1 MKRYTTILLLVFLA
15 VWSHQQVVAQPA
27 GPATYTVTF
36 DAFWSAVTHPDDFPP
51 NPHFSPL
58 VGATHNTDVVF
69 WEPGELASE
78 GIESMAETGGTEI
91 LRSEIDAAG
100 PSVGSTLLD
109 SGLNPSPGTLSFS
122 FEITPD
128 YPLVTLVTMVA
139 PSPDWFVGVA
149 GLNLLDNGQWQD
161 RVEVE
166 LFVYDAGT
174 DSGPSYTSENADTD
188 PADPIARIEA
198 APFVVSGSVASVGTF
213 TFVRETATSV
223 ENPAEVPGTHLL
235 SAAYPN
241 PFNPQTTFTLAVSQ
255 RQQVRLAVY
264 NLLGQ
269 HVATLHN
276 GLLAAGTP
284 HRFTID
290 GSDLPGGVYL
300 YRAEGEHFCE
310 TRRVVLVK

>member
-1 MKRYTTILLLVFLA
+1 LLLILLVA
-15 VWSHQQVVAQPA
+15 WSYPEARAQMA

-36 DAFWSAVTHPDDFPP
+36 DASWSATTHPDDFPP

-58 VGATHNTDVVF
+58 VGATHNADVVF
-69 WEPGELASE
+69 WEPGDLASA
-78 GIESMAETGGTEI
+78 GIESMAETGGTET

-100 PSVGSTLLD
+100 QAVGSTLLD
-109 SGLNPSPGTLSFS
+109 SGLNPSPGMLSFS

-128 YPLVTLVTMVA
+128 YPLVTLVTMIA

-161 RVEVE
+161 RVEIE
-166 LFVYDAGT
+166 LFAYDAGT
-174 DSGPSYTSENADTD
+174 DSGLTYTAANADTN
-188 PADPIARIEA
+188 PAEAIARIET
-198 APFVVSGSVASVGTF
+198 APFVVDGSVKSVGTF
-213 TFVRETATSV
+213 TFTRETATSV
-223 ENPAEVPGTHLL
+223 EDPVEVPGTHLL

-269 HVATLHN
+269 HVATLHD
-276 GLLAAGTP
+276 GLLATDTP

-300 YRAEGEHFCE
+300 YRAEGEHFRE